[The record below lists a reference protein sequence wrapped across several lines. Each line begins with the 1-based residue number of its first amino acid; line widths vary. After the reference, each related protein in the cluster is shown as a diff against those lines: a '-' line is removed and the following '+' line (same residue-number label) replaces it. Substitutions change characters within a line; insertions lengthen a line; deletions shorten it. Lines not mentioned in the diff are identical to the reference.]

1 MVSVSQDE
9 PIVHGIGIG
18 LRQAIAEPLLRS
30 GSLPEVQFVEIHPEN
45 YVQRGGRFRSML
57 ERARA
62 RWPVLTH
69 GLSLG
74 LGAVEPAEPEYVGKL
89 KQFLADVN
97 APWHSEHLCF
107 SSADGVMVHDLL
119 PLPFTHDAARVAAAR
134 IRELRDALE
143 RPIAVEN
150 ISYYAHVGTPEL
162 DEADF
167 LLEVLE
173 QADAKLLLDVN
184 NIYVNSKNHGLDARR
199 FLQRMPAERVVQIH
213 IAGHSRRADG
223 TIIDTHGAAVHDDV
237 YALLEL
243 ALERV
248 GRVPVLL
255 ERDQSFPSFAELQ
268 AELERL
274 HALYV
279 RVTGATWP

>member
-1 MVSVSQDE
+1 M
-9 PIVHGIGIG
+9 
-18 LRQAIAEPLLRS
+18 
-30 GSLPEVQFVEIHPEN
+30 
-45 YVQRGGRFRSML
+45 
-57 ERARA
+57 
-62 RWPVLTH
+62 
-69 GLSLG
+69 
-74 LGAVEPAEPEYVGKL
+74 
-89 KQFLADVN
+89 
-97 APWHSEHLCF
+97 
-107 SSADGVMVHDLL
+107 
-119 PLPFTHDAARVAAAR
+119 
-134 IRELRDALE
+134 
-143 RPIAVEN
+143 
-150 ISYYAHVGTPEL
+150 
-162 DEADF
+162 
-167 LLEVLE
+167 LE